1 MVKKSNPESDKIFSS
16 KVTKIQVDFS
26 IRRLLLEVEEK
37 EKPLFY
43 FKLEDL
49 NARLTAKNY
58 NIHGQ
63 FSIGGCQCHQTKF
76 RMPDGSPVALL
87 STTRRTLGAGGQLEG
102 DTNLLLVTIQKL
114 EEKSPDWA
122 GVHLAVT
129 AKMSSVDLCLHQD
142 AILDLAK
149 EATTWVTKLQSKA
162 SKLMGPGDEVARKKL
177 SAQPG
182 TYSPAPPSFRRQG
195 VVRRLSRQSSGEPAT
210 ATQPRSAVLQ
220 KYPRRSKQR
229 KEAVDLMLTA
239 DPPVCLRRF
248 DEHQSQLC

>member
-1 MVKKSNPESDKIFSS
+1 MLHKCFNIYSGSFQSAVSSIETVNSSLTGFIGRKQAIPVPAVVKKSNPDSDKIFSS

-129 AKMSSVDLCLHQD
+129 AKMSLLWLFKISHLFLV
-142 AILDLAK
+142 K
-149 EATTWVTKLQSKA
+149 EYTISEL
-162 SKLMGPGDEVARKKL
+162 
-177 SAQPG
+177 
-182 TYSPAPPSFRRQG
+182 TYP
-195 VVRRLSRQSSGEPAT
+195 
-210 ATQPRSAVLQ
+210 
-220 KYPRRSKQR
+220 
-229 KEAVDLMLTA
+229 MN
-239 DPPVCLRRF
+239 PVF
-248 DEHQSQLC
+248 V